1 MALFP
6 HERLMLITP
15 GPTVQGEGHRPL
27 VLAPTLPQGRR
38 ERKLATAPQGPPL
51 QGSVWGQAAG

>member
-15 GPTVQGEGHRPL
+15 GLAVQGKGHHPL
-27 VLAPTLPQGRR
+27 VLATPPPQGRR
-38 ERKLATAPQGPPL
+38 ERKLATEPQGPPL